1 VSDGASPTGALQVP
15 NPGGR
20 GTPDVS
26 PKRVQEASS
35 LREAPVEKE
44 TVQRRQSLDA
54 SDPSASLTPRR
65 APVEEPQSS
74 KPSPRLENVITDA
87 VDQQTVPQ
95 TRQEKPE
102 ESQQRPAKKEM
113 TKSERRALQEAQRA
127 AKLAAKSGDAVGG
140 NSGKLPKHGSSS
152 SLAAKGTQS
161 VGQEVQAAS
170 KQTDRGRHHKQELG
184 EKQNKSSLTLP
195 QAKAS
200 KPTELFFHLPQYRPI
215 EMLSAQAATGSVPTE
230 VVRVGYLMAQGKLR
244 GTNARCSAMLDA
256 FAGAIQSFKTST
268 DKPFAVEFGQSLNS
282 MVKFLVSCRPLSPAM
297 GNVITAL
304 KAEIEL
310 LKTNPRMSDSETR
323 SALLCFVSTYSHDKI
338 QFATEALSRH
348 ASEKISAGDVVITYA
363 RSSSVEGVLLAA
375 AAAGT
380 QFSVVVLDARP
391 LLEGRQLLQRLIE
404 ARIPCEYCLLN
415 GMQGALARA
424 TKVLLGAAAVRSNG
438 TVVSRV
444 GTAAV
449 AMAASHA
456 HVPVIV
462 CAETYKFH
470 KDVQL
475 DSITHNEL
483 GDPEALAKG
492 HGIGPAASDLR
503 HEWAI
508 NDNLSMLNL
517 MYDATPAEFVTVV
530 STELGILPPTS
541 VPVVLRE
548 YRSAESL
555 RNV

>member
-1 VSDGASPTGALQVP
+1 MDGDT
-15 NPGGR
+15 
-20 GTPDVS
+20 
-26 PKRVQEASS
+26 
-35 LREAPVEKE
+35 
-44 TVQRRQSLDA
+44 
-54 SDPSASLTPRR
+54 SANLTPRR
-65 APVEEPQSS
+65 APVEEQLFSPLVEGGEVRT
-74 KPSPRLENVITDA
+74 KPPPRLENVCVTDT
-87 VDQQTVPQ
+87 VDQQPAPPQ
-95 TRQEKPE
+95 IFRQEKPE
-102 ESQQRPAKKEM
+102 EPQQRPAKKEM

-127 AKLAAKSGDAVGG
+127 AKLAAKSAGDAAIGVGGGG

-152 SLAAKGTQS
+152 SLQKAYS
-161 VGQEVQAAS
+161 LGQEVQAAS
-170 KQTDRGRHHKQELG
+170 KQTDRGRHHHHKRELA
-184 EKQNKSSLTLP
+184 EKHQKTDSFTLL

-215 EMLSAQAATGSVPTE
+215 EMLSAQAVSGSVPTE

-256 FAGAIQSFKTST
+256 FAAAIQSFKTFQM
-268 DKPFAVEFGQSLNS
+268 DRPFAVEFGQALNS

-304 KAEIEL
+304 KAELEW

-323 SALLCFVSTYSHDKI
+323 SALLCFVNTYSHDKI

-348 ASEKISAGDVVITYA
+348 ASGKISAGDVVITYA

-380 QFSVVVLDARP
+380 QFNVVVLDARP

-483 GDPEALAKG
+483 GDPEALVKG
-492 HGIGPAASDLR
+492 HGVGPAASDLR
-503 HEWAI
+503 QEWAI

-530 STELGILPPTS
+530 ATELGILPPTS

>member
-1 VSDGASPTGALQVP
+1 MVAKSSVETQ
-15 NPGGR
+15 NP
-20 GTPDVS
+20 
-26 PKRVQEASS
+26 KEQEQLS
-35 LREAPVEKE
+35 
-44 TVQRRQSLDA
+44 
-54 SDPSASLTPRR
+54 
-65 APVEEPQSS
+65 
-74 KPSPRLENVITDA
+74 NTDTT
-87 VDQQTVPQ
+87 VDQQNTTAVLQ
-95 TRQEKPE
+95 TKTRQEKPE
-102 ESQQRPAKKEM
+102 QLQRPAKKEM

-127 AKLAAKSGDAVGG
+127 AKLVAAKSGDGGGGG
-140 NSGKLPKHGSSS
+140 NAGKLSKHGSSS
-152 SLAAKGTQS
+152 SLHK
-161 VGQEVQAAS
+161 VGAGGGAQQNEGGF
-170 KQTDRGRHHKQELG
+170 KQTDRGRNHKREPA
-184 EKQNKSSLTLP
+184 EKQQKAEASTVL

-200 KPTELFFHLPQYRPI
+200 KPTELFFHLPQYRPLAPDR
-215 EMLSAQAATGSVPTE
+215 LSAQAMTGSIPAE

-256 FAGAIQSFKTST
+256 FAAAIQSFKTST
-268 DKPFAVEFGQSLNS
+268 DKPFATEFGQALNS

-297 GNVITAL
+297 GNVIAAL
-304 KAEIEL
+304 KAELEW

-338 QFATEALSRH
+338 HFATEALSRH
-348 ASEKISAGDVVITYA
+348 ASEKTLSSGDVVITYG

-375 AAAGT
+375 AAVGT

-391 LLEGRQLLQRLIE
+391 LLEGRHLLQRLIE

-424 TKVLLGAAAVRSNG
+424 TKVLVGAAAVRSNG

-483 GDPEALAKG
+483 GDPEALVSG
-492 HGIGPAASDLR
+492 HGIGAAATDLR
-503 HEWAI
+503 QEWAV

-530 STELGILPPTS
+530 ATELGILPPTS